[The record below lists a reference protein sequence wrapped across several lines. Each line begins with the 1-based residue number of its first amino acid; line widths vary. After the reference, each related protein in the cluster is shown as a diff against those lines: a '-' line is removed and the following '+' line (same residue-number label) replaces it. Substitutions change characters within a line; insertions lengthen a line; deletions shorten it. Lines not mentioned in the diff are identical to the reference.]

1 MGVTNYVKFNAAQ
14 VATGIAAGVVNRA
27 VKDFAD
33 GVRRGIN
40 GSVSPKAFSQ
50 ARGRKNTEIL
60 AYPFNVDEDNQQGH
74 YIMFNIYLHG
84 KGKLVT
90 PKTAKQ
96 KAQEAQEKLIAEYSL
111 NEFQSREQQE
121 EAVARQAATMV
132 DDYSGI
138 VQADINRANRENF
151 VGGGAGGRINRSIQ
165 MSQLGIR
172 QKQKTI
178 ALYMPPSVDVSY
190 NVNYG
195 DEEIGNLAM
204 FGNEVIQGFMG
215 GTDVLS
221 KLQGMINDK
230 ALQAGGEALQ
240 ALVQASADTFASGAK
255 ALFEINRGTV
265 ITPRMELMFDG
276 VGRRNFSFTFNF
288 IPKNQD
294 ESRTVENIVY
304 YFKKF
309 MMPEYSDPNTRREM
323 NIPATFDIDYYYK
336 NTQNDFLNKISTCF
350 LKSMDVK
357 YGGDRYTTYPA
368 TFTERGK
375 FGLPPQKTQM
385 TLQFSELEVLSR
397 QHIEEGF

>member
-1 MGVTNYVKFNAAQ
+1 MTTN
-14 VATGIAAGVVNRA
+14 
-27 VKDFAD
+27 
-33 GVRRGIN
+33 
-40 GSVSPKAFSQ
+40 
-50 ARGRKNTEIL
+50 
-60 AYPFNVDEDNQQGH
+60 
-74 YIMFNIYLHG
+74 NIG
-84 KGKLVT
+84 G
-90 PKTAKQ
+90 
-96 KAQEAQEKLIAEYSL
+96 
-111 NEFQSREQQE
+111 
-121 EAVARQAATMV
+121 
-132 DDYSGI
+132 
-138 VQADINRANRENF
+138 F
-151 VGGGAGGRINRSIQ
+151 VGGSAEGRINRSIQ

>member
-1 MGVTNYVKFNAAQ
+1 MSITNYVKFNAAQ
-14 VATGIAAGVVNRA
+14 VATSIAAGVANRA
-27 VKDFAD
+27 VKEYAE
-33 GVRRGIN
+33 GIRRGIS
-40 GSVSPKAFSQ
+40 GSVAPKPVSR
-50 ARGRKNTEIL
+50 ARSRKNTEIL

-84 KGKLVT
+84 KGRLVT

-96 KAQEAQEKLIAEYSL
+96 KAIETQEKLIAEYSL

-132 DDYSGI
+132 DDYALI
-138 VQADINRANRENF
+138 AQADIKRANRENF
-151 VGGGAGGRINRSIQ
+151 VGGGSGGRTNRSIQ

-190 NVNYG
+190 NVNYA
-195 DEEIGNLAM
+195 EQEIGNLAM
-204 FGNEVIQGFMG
+204 AGNEIIQGLMG
-215 GTDVLS
+215 SGATQS
-221 KLQGMINDK
+221 KIVNAVKNLPSIGGES
-230 ALQAGGEALQ
+230 LQAFIQ
-240 ALVQASADTFASGAK
+240 ATADTFASGAK

-265 ITPRMELMFDG
+265 ITPRMELMFEG
-276 VGRRNFSFTFNF
+276 VGRRDFSFTFNF

-304 YFKKF
+304 HFKKF
-309 MMPEYSDPNTRREM
+309 MMPEYSNPETRREM
-323 NIPATFDIDYYYK
+323 NIPATFDIDYYYR

-350 LKSMDVK
+350 LKTMDVK

-368 TFTERGK
+368 TFTEGGK
-375 FGLPPQKTQM
+375 FGLPPQKTQI
-385 TLQFSELEVLSR
+385 TLQFSELETLSR
-397 QHIEEGF
+397 QHIEEGY